1 MRFDLNNKLSVLNS
15 QTEACMTKLAL
26 VTGGSRGLGRSS
38 VLALA
43 KAGMDVAFTYH
54 SNQAAADEVVEQ
66 VAGLGRKAVALKL
79 DTGDREQR
87 GHFCQTL
94 QLLCEGQ
101 WQNAKLDVLVNNAGM
116 GHYASFAETSEAQF
130 DELLNVHFKG
140 VFFLTQKLLP
150 LLNDGAVIIN
160 ITSGLTRFSFSG
172 YIAYSAMKG
181 AIETFSRCLA
191 LELAPRKIRVNTLAP
206 GAIATDFGGGLIRDN
221 SEINQHIAS
230 LTALGR
236 VGLPDDIGPL
246 VAALASDNC
255 GWVNGQRIEAAGGI
269 FL

>member
-1 MRFDLNNKLSVLNS
+1 
-15 QTEACMTKLAL
+15 MTKLAL

-43 KAGMDVAFTYH
+43 KAGIDVVFTYH
-54 SNQAAADEVVEQ
+54 SNQAAADEVVKE
-66 VAGLGRKAVALKL
+66 VADLGRKAVALPL
-79 DTGDREQR
+79 DTGDGEQR
-87 GHFCQTL
+87 AHFCQTL
-94 QLLCEGQ
+94 QQLLAGQ

-160 ITSGLTRFSFSG
+160 VTSGLTRFSFSG

-221 SEINQHIAS
+221 AEINQHIAS

-246 VAALASDNC
+246 VAALAGDSL
-255 GWVNGQRIEAAGGI
+255 GWVNGQRIEASGGI